1 MRPGAE
7 SIRSRRPRRLPS
19 PLRSLVLLLIATFPG
34 AACRTAAPVSLTPSD
49 PAMEM
54 LDHLR
59 RRTFLWL
66 WETTTPENGNP
77 HVVRGLRRAGFS
89 GGWLDHA
96 P

>member
-1 MRPGAE
+1 
-7 SIRSRRPRRLPS
+7 
-19 PLRSLVLLLIATFPG
+19 
-34 AACRTAAPVSLTPSD
+34 
-49 PAMEM
+49 MEM